1 MCIYYVQYPNLLLTR
16 LSGVED
22 LEGLAT
28 VRRACTETVDFLE
41 IAALSADI
49 FDKEIW
55 GLIVSIGIRSLPHQ
69 ACGDR
74 TVFHPFVAKRLCV
87 NTRPAKRLCVI
98 YNLYTLIVSLRNMQ
112 VSKFNSLTHT

>member
-1 MCIYYVQYPNLLLTR
+1 MLNHDAVLTR

-49 FDKEIW
+49 FDMEIW
-55 GLIVSIGIRSLPHQ
+55 GLIVSIGIRSLPHMR
-69 ACGDR
+69 DR
-74 TVFHPFVAKRLCV
+74 TVIHPFETPPTPVGPVAKRH
-87 NTRPAKRLCVI
+87 RPDVDI
-98 YNLYTLIVSLRNMQ
+98 LI
-112 VSKFNSLTHT
+112 T